1 MNDIVKVILNGLVF
15 LLMYLLF
22 TYVCNLYMV
31 STSHRI
37 IIILFVVIGQIF
49 GLRVFNYFWDK
60 KSEK

>member
-1 MNDIVKVILNGLVF
+1 MNDIVKVVLNGLVF

-49 GLRVFNYFWDK
+49 GLKVLNYFWHK
-60 KSEK
+60 NAGE